1 MELKWI
7 RAFTVLAKYLNYN
20 KAAASLYISQPTL
33 SKYILL
39 LEESLGVRLFDR
51 SKKKVVLTLEG
62 QKFLP
67 RANEIVRLMDE
78 VCTEYEEDSKMNE
91 KPSVLKVG
99 LDKYLHWCDYKSCRI
114 GEVLENYESDNPNTF
129 MQFEFLDLREL
140 MNGNKAGTIDMALSI
155 LYDEKMDNNRFLAA
169 KETQY
174 CTILSTE
181 MCLLVPGKMKSR
193 IQSGEVLASVFQNL
207 KYCCINEDTEFVIQR
222 LNRVSQI
229 NVHPVIEYLANWGE
243 ILTEVLM
250 NRGFAMISLDA
261 GKKIECDEIGC
272 IPFSALGI
280 TEKVSLV
287 AFWQRQSYGKVAKL
301 VNEFLE
307 VNQKYK
313 NL

>member
-39 LEESLGVRLFDR
+39 LEESLGIRLFDR
-51 SKKKVVLTLEG
+51 SKKKVVLTFEG

-78 VCTEYEEDSKMNE
+78 VCTDYERTAEIEK

-114 GEVLENYESDNPNTF
+114 GEVLDNYKIYNSNIF
-129 MQFEFLDLREL
+129 MQFEFLDLKEL
-140 MNGNKAGTIDMALSI
+140 MSANKSGAIDVALTI

-174 CTILSTE
+174 CSIIST
-181 MCLLVPGKMKSR
+181 
-193 IQSGEVLASVFQNL
+193 
-207 KYCCINEDTEFVIQR
+207 
-222 LNRVSQI
+222 
-229 NVHPVIEYLANWGE
+229 
-243 ILTEVLM
+243 
-250 NRGFAMISLDA
+250 
-261 GKKIECDEIGC
+261 
-272 IPFSALGI
+272 
-280 TEKVSLV
+280 
-287 AFWQRQSYGKVAKL
+287 
-301 VNEFLE
+301 
-307 VNQKYK
+307 
-313 NL
+313 